1 MRGVLG
7 AFLDDH
13 VFVEGWDTW
22 GGGVPAPIAE
32 VVPAEAVADAVS
44 CRSSDDLVER
54 LLGVNGEGSRSREV
68 IVSDERRF
76 REAAQAV
83 VDLMFTDDMKLFDS
97 MPDEVQE
104 NLGPALSVLGDPVV
118 DGSDTGRLIVAAT
131 AVEQIAMKCRNA
143 LPPALNQRLDAME
156 SARRSL
162 RRP

>member
-1 MRGVLG
+1 MG
-7 AFLDDH
+7 
-13 VFVEGWDTW
+13 
-22 GGGVPAPIAE
+22 
-32 VVPAEAVADAVS
+32 
-44 CRSSDDLVER
+44 
-54 LLGVNGEGSRSREV
+54 
-68 IVSDERRF
+68 DERRF

-97 MPDEVQE
+97 MPDELQE

-131 AVEQIAMKCRNA
+131 VVEQIAMKCRDA

-162 RRP
+162 RP